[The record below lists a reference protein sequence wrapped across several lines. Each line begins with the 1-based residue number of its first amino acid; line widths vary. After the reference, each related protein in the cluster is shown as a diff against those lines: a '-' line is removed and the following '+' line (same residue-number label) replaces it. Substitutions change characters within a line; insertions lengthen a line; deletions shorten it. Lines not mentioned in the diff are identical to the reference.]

1 MSPSNDPQPQPQP
14 EPPVVYGQV
23 GGAHLSIRVDGEAL
37 RTYGEQIGGPD
48 GGGGLVEDLG
58 NEVAKIFHALTDLQV
73 GWAGKTQEEAGAFFA
88 RLDACMTSLFGKGGD
103 TESQANSVLAR
114 VAFSLTLAG
123 NNYLAA
129 EEASY
134 QEFGAFASQLLS
146 WGGGGGGNPENV
158 TDPTKSAIGETF

>member
-1 MSPSNDPQPQPQP
+1 MSPSKDPRPD
-14 EPPVVYGQV
+14 PPVTYGQV

-58 NEVAKIFHALTDLQV
+58 NEVSKIFKALTDLQV
-73 GWAGKTQEEAGAFFA
+73 GWAGRTEEEAGAFFR
-88 RLDACMTSLFGKGGD
+88 RLDACLTSLFGKGGD
-103 TESQANSVLAR
+103 SESQANSVLAR

-129 EEASY
+129 EDASY
-134 QEFGAFASQLLS
+134 QEFGDFASQLLS
-146 WGGGGGGNPENV
+146 WGGSGGGNPEDV
-158 TDPTKSAIGETF
+158 TDATKSAIGEKF